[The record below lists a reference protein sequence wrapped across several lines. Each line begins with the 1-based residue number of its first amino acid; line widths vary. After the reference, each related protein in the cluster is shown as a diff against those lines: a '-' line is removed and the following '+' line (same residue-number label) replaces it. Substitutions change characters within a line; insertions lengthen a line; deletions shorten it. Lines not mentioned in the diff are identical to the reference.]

1 MSKQDKSSNLF
12 EIIGRLITTQVKNNN
27 PFEIIDGQ
35 VILHDEIQ
43 GEDRVVINYEQV
55 GAIKFLLEAL
65 KNGKI

>member
-1 MSKQDKSSNLF
+1 MATQDKNSNLF
-12 EIIGRLITTQVKNNN
+12 EIIGRLITTQAKNSN

-65 KNGKI
+65 KNGKT

>member
-12 EIIGRLITTQVKNNN
+12 EIIGRLITTQAKNNN